1 MTNYQS
7 GVRVE
12 RKAVQFLV
20 DRGYIAMRSAGSK
33 GVFDVIGINKH
44 GIRFIQCKS
53 SGETISK
60 SMIKRVGNDIETLYY
75 RIFGH
80 GESVLAGHVFF
91 ELWAHESG
99 RGFVRCMVAG
109 VPNDS
114 LEFPEGVELVYV

>member
-12 RKAVQFLV
+12 RKAVQFLANH
-20 DRGYIAMRSAGSK
+20 GYVAMRSAGSK
-33 GVFDVIGINKH
+33 GAFDVIGINEQ

-53 SGETISK
+53 SSETISK
-60 SMIKRVGNDIETLYY
+60 SMIKRVGNDIAALYY
-75 RIFGH
+75 HIFGE
-80 GESVLAGHVFF
+80 GESVLSGHVFF

-99 RGFVRCMVAG
+99 KGFVRCMVAG